1 MLALGRRRAF
11 YVMLHGGD
19 RSAPRVIAA
28 LAGLVHD
35 RQRTAN
41 YERDD
46 DNDSYYE
53 SAHCNDAPAGLNTR
67 LK

>member
-1 MLALGRRRAF
+1 
-11 YVMLHGGD
+11 
-19 RSAPRVIAA
+19 VIAA